1 MRLRQ
6 LVKPI
11 IDRVAP
17 PLGHWYMSKTRH
29 LRMRGLR
36 LTIPSGVFPPH
47 FLLSTSFMM
56 DAMKDQSIRGN
67 SLLELGA
74 GSGALALMMAR
85 QGAKVTAVDIS
96 ATAVEAIK
104 ENSRQNALP
113 IEVLESDLF
122 SALEGRI
129 FDWILVNPPYY
140 PATPKTEAEHAWF
153 CGPEFE
159 YFHRFFKE
167 LGVHVHA
174 SSKVWMVLSEDCDL
188 QKLEAIAL
196 QHGWAMAS
204 IFSRTKWL
212 ERNYIFEIRPE
223 SSVA

>member
-1 MRLRQ
+1 
-6 LVKPI
+6 
-11 IDRVAP
+11 
-17 PLGHWYMSKTRH
+17 MSKTRQ

-36 LTIPSGVFPPH
+36 LTIPAGVFPPH

-56 DAMKDQSIRGN
+56 DVMKDQRIEGN
-67 SLLELGA
+67 TLLEMGA

-96 ATAVEAIK
+96 ATAVSAIN
-104 ENSRQNALP
+104 ENARRNALP
-113 IEVLESDLF
+113 LEVLESDLF
-122 SALEGRI
+122 SALPGRV

-140 PATPKTEAEHAWF
+140 PANPKTEAEHAWF

-159 YFHRFFKE
+159 YFHRFYSE
-167 LGVHVHA
+167 LGNHVHGG
-174 SSKVWMVLSEDCDL
+174 SRVWMVLSEDCDL

-204 IFSRTKWL
+204 IFNRTKWF
-212 ERNYIFEIRPE
+212 ERNY
-223 SSVA
+223 